1 MRSNVRLYPCTS
13 QNKIKINSKAVSV
26 ETALLKR
33 GRSYTCDSMVRNM
46 IYSNPVDSD
55 WTLDYNGAA
64 VRTLL
69 LITSIY

>member
-13 QNKIKINSKAVSV
+13 QNKIKINRKAASV
-26 ETALLKR
+26 ETALFKNDK
-33 GRSYTCDSMVRNM
+33 SYMCDSMVRSM
-46 IYSNPVDSD
+46 IYSNLVDSVPIFA
-55 WTLDYNGAA
+55 YNETA